1 VARIQKEDL
10 EAISEQKQHE
20 NKNWIKVGMST
31 CGLAAGSQ
39 AVYDAL
45 YAGIQERGLDVEIR
59 KAGCIGICS
68 SEPLVDICVDGVPRT
83 MYGHINSDSAE
94 VLLDSHVMLKR
105 VVKRLAIPELDHMVT
120 CHDSPKPLPTTDVP
134 NQYKIVTRNCGS
146 IDPDSL
152 EEYIGTGGYVA
163 LRKCLFEM
171 NPDKVI
177 DEIKKSGLRGRGGA
191 GYPTGLKWELTRK
204 AEGTE
209 KHVICN
215 GDEGDPGAYMDRSVL
230 EGDPF
235 SVIEGMTIAGYA
247 IGVEVGFLYIRAEYP
262 LAVTR
267 MEAAIRQA
275 KQAGLLGK
283 NILDS
288 DFSFNLEVRLGA
300 GAFVCGE
307 ETALIASVEG
317 QRGTPRPRPPYPSV
331 SGLWGNPTSINNV
344 ETLANIAPI
353 IAKGAKWFQG
363 IGMGKSTG
371 TKVFALTG
379 KIQRPGLVEIPM
391 GTSLHDIVYGIG
403 GGPLPGKTIKAAQT
417 GGPSGGLIPAEQ
429 FDTPVTYEHLQAAG
443 SMVGSGGMIVLDNDD
458 SIVDIVKFYLGFC
471 VEESCG
477 KCAPCRIGGTQ
488 MLQILDRITKGQGQ
502 PSDLEYLDRISRTM
516 KSASLCGLGQSA
528 PNPVLSSLRYFR
540 HEYEEAL
547 DRARAAV

>member
-1 VARIQKEDL
+1 MARIEKEDL
-10 EAISEQKQHE
+10 EAISQLKKKD

-39 AVYDAL
+39 VVFDAL
-45 YAGIQERGLDVEIR
+45 LAGVQERGLDVEVR
-59 KAGCIGICS
+59 KTGCIGLCS
-68 SEPLVDICVDGVPRT
+68 AEPLVEINVDGAPRT
-83 MYGHINSDSAE
+83 MYGNINADSAE

-105 VVKRLAIPELDHMVT
+105 VVKRLAVPETEQMFT
-120 CHDSPKPLPTTDVP
+120 CIDTPKPVLGSEGVT
-134 NQYKIVTRNCGS
+134 QYKIVTRNCGLV
-146 IDPDSL
+146 DPDNL
-152 EEYIGTGGYVA
+152 EDYIGTGGYVG
-163 LRKCLFEM
+163 LRKCLNELS
-171 NPDKVI
+171 PEQVI
-177 DEIKKSGLRGRGGA
+177 EEIKKSGLRGRGGA

-204 AEGTE
+204 AAGEP
-209 KHVICN
+209 KYVICN

-247 IGVEVGFLYIRAEYP
+247 IGAELGYFYIRAEYP

-267 MEAAIRQA
+267 IESAIRQA
-275 KQAGLLGK
+275 KLAGLLGK
-283 NILDS
+283 NILGS

-307 ETALIASVEG
+307 ETALIASIEG
-317 QRGTPRPRPPYPSV
+317 MRGTPKPRPPYPSV
-331 SGLWGNPTSINNV
+331 KGLWESPTCINNV
-344 ETLANIAPI
+344 ETLSNIAPI
-353 IAKGAKWFQG
+353 LAKGSKWFQG

-379 KIQRPGLVEIPM
+379 KIQKPGLVEIPM
-391 GTSLHDIVYGIG
+391 GTTLRDIVYGIG
-403 GGPLPGKTIKAAQT
+403 GGPLPGKTIKAVQT
-417 GGPSGGLIPAEQ
+417 GGPSGGLIPAEH
-429 FDTPVTYEHLQAAG
+429 FDTPVTYEHLQEVG
-443 SMVGSGGMIVLDNDD
+443 SMMGSGGMIALDEDD
-458 SIVDIVKFYLGFC
+458 SIVDIVRFYLGFC

-488 MLQILDRITKGQGQ
+488 MLQILDRISKGKGQ
-502 PSDLEYLDRISRTM
+502 PTDLEYLDRISRTM

-540 HEYEEAL
+540 NEYEEAL

>member
-1 VARIQKEDL
+1 
-10 EAISEQKQHE
+10 
-20 NKNWIKVGMST
+20 MST

-39 AVYDAL
+39 VVYDAL
-45 YAGIQERGLDVEIR
+45 LAGVQERGLDVEVR
-59 KAGCIGICS
+59 KTGCIGLCS
-68 SEPLVDICVDGVPRT
+68 VEPLVEICVDGAPRT
-83 MYGHINSDSAE
+83 MYGNINADSAE

-105 VVKRLAIPELDHMVT
+105 VVKRLSVPEAEQMFT
-120 CHDSPKPLPTTDVP
+120 CIESPKPVLNAEDV

-146 IDPDSL
+146 VDPDNL
-152 EEYIGTGGYVA
+152 EDYIGTGGFVG
-163 LRKCLFEM
+163 LRKCLSEM
-171 NPDKVI
+171 TPDQVVE
-177 DEIKKSGLRGRGGA
+177 EIKKAGLRGRGGA

-204 AEGTE
+204 AVGDP
-209 KHVICN
+209 KYVICN

-247 IGVEVGFLYIRAEYP
+247 IGAELGYFYIRAEYP

-267 MEAAIRQA
+267 IESAIRQA
-275 KQAGLLGK
+275 KLAGLLGK
-283 NILDS
+283 NILGS
-288 DFSFNLEVRLGA
+288 EFSFNLEVRLGA

-307 ETALIASVEG
+307 ETALIASIEG
-317 QRGTPRPRPPYPSV
+317 MRGTPKPRPPYPSV
-331 SGLWGNPTSINNV
+331 SGLWDCPTCINNV
-344 ETLANIAPI
+344 ETLSNVAPI
-353 IAKGAKWFQG
+353 IAKGAKWFQS

-391 GTSLHDIVYGIG
+391 GTTLRDIVFGIG
-403 GGPLPGKTIKAAQT
+403 GGPLPGKTIKAVQT
-417 GGPSGGLIPAEQ
+417 GGPSGGLIPAEY
-429 FDTPVTYEHLQAAG
+429 FDTPVTYEHLQEVG
-443 SMVGSGGMIVLDNDD
+443 SMMGSGGMIALDEDD
-458 SIVDIVKFYLGFC
+458 SIVDIVRFYLGFC

-488 MLQILDRITKGQGQ
+488 LLQILDRIAKGKGQ
-502 PSDLEYLDRISRTM
+502 PTDLEYLDRISRTM

-540 HEYEEAL
+540 NEYEDAL